1 MSVVNVGNFIELILI
16 GFNFFDSSIVWV
28 DIILLKPGQADVIML
43 TIVNIYLY
51 NITFCMFLT
60 AMK

>member
-28 DIILLKPGQADVIML
+28 DIKLLKPGQADVIML
-43 TIVNIYLY
+43 TIYLY
-51 NITFCMFLT
+51 LLFVCF
-60 AMK
+60 